1 MVLVVGWGGAAGTRI
16 IKNLEH
22 LMDLNGFGGGVGRLA
37 QESLKIHR
45 ILLICMV
52 LEVGVRGAVG
62 TRVIENP
69 WNLMDLHGFG
79 GGGGWHQN
87 H

>member
-1 MVLVVGWGGAAGTRI
+1 
-16 IKNLEH
+16 
-22 LMDLNGFGGGVGRLA
+22 MDLNGFGGGVGRLA
-37 QESLKIHR
+37 QESLKINR